1 MNLQKDNDYYSPDK
15 ILNPP
20 LTNGDSGMEIDKT
33 TLADLLMFNSGE
45 DMSVFGKLDCS
56 TTTHGSEQ
64 LRINFAT
71 ALKTQEEIVAVQ
83 QTLKLII
90 TKQAQWPR
98 QISNGTVMVVEKF
111 YDSPISAIP
120 AHPSAME
127 TYSYKLLHGPD
138 FALVTYSAKHCFDF
152 IKGFQQ
158 LLTLF
163 ADDTIPA
170 PLQKVLAEIN
180 HIISKDQFAVV
191 NKYNSSDDLSNAQKL
206 ELAHFVRY
214 GYKHNMLSLVVLY
227 AQIDAWYGM
236 AAAVQKYGL
245 VFPEFVTSDEPVIE
259 AKGLYHLL
267 VQEAVTYEVLLNRK
281 TNFLFLTGAN
291 MAGKSTF
298 IKSVGASVFLA
309 HIGMGVP
316 AQQMKLTL
324 FDGMLSNIN
333 VVDNIAKGESYF
345 YNEVQRIKATI
356 SKISD
361 GKKWLILIDEL
372 FKGTNVQDAMKCS
385 STVIEGLLKM
395 KNSLFILS
403 THLYEIGEELKKYPN
418 IDFKY
423 FETSVVDD
431 QLHFSYHLK
440 DGISNDRLG
449 YLILKREGVVEMLEK
464 M

>member
-1 MNLQKDNDYYSPDK
+1 MD
-15 ILNPP
+15 
-20 LTNGDSGMEIDKT
+20 IDKT
-33 TLADLLMFNSGE
+33 TLADLFMFNSGE
-45 DMSVFGKLDCS
+45 DISVFDKLDLCS
-56 TTTHGSEQ
+56 TTHGSEQ
-64 LRINFAT
+64 LRINFST
-71 ALKTQEEIVAVQ
+71 PLKTPGEIVAVQ
-83 QTLKLII
+83 QTLQLFVKKQEQWQ
-90 TKQAQWPR
+90 TK
-98 QISNGTVMVVEKF
+98 ISNGTVMVVEKF
-111 YDSPISAIP
+111 FDSQISLIP
-120 AHPSAME
+120 PHPSSLEA
-127 TYSYKLLHGPD
+127 YSYKLLHGPD
-138 FALVTYSAKHCFDF
+138 FALVTYSARHCFDF
-152 IKGFQQ
+152 IKGFQHLLQ
-158 LLTLF
+158 LFSGDNL
-163 ADDTIPA
+163 PE
-170 PLQKVLAEIN
+170 PLKKVLTAIEKSVN
-180 HIISKDQFAVV
+180 KDQFSVV
-191 NKYNSSDDLSNAQKL
+191 EKYKNPDELSNAQL
-206 ELAHFVRY
+206 MELAHFIRY
-214 GYKHNMLSLVVLY
+214 GYKHNMLDLVVLY

-236 AAAVQKYGL
+236 ARAVQKFGL
-245 VFPEFVTSDEPVIE
+245 VFPEFVKNNEPVIE

-267 VQEAVTYEVLLNRK
+267 VQEPVAYDVILNQK

-298 IKSVGASVFLA
+298 IKSVGAAVFLA

-333 VVDNIAKGESYF
+333 VVDNIARGESYF

-356 SKISD
+356 NKISD

-423 FETSVVDD
+423 FETSVIND
-431 QLHFSYHLK
+431 QLHFSYYLK

-464 M
+464 L